1 MANKFYPLGAQ
12 KMLRAQIDFDAH
24 VIKAALVS
32 SGYTFS
38 DTHEFLSDTTGT
50 VIGTP
55 ITLAN
60 KSTLGGVFDAD
71 DLEMGAIASGST
83 AKALILYR
91 DTGSAATSAL
101 IGYYDDITGFPFV
114 TNGGAVNIPW
124 SDGSAK
130 ILSLV

>member
-55 ITLAN
+55 ITPA
-60 KSTLGGVFDAD
+60 GIGVS
-71 DLEMGAIASGST
+71 ENTAI
-83 AKALILYR
+83 
-91 DTGSAATSAL
+91 SAAKTAIRARSAPDAAAGRAMGL
-101 IGYYDDITGFPFV
+101 L
-114 TNGGAVNIPW
+114 
-124 SDGSAK
+124 GSRLAERC
-130 ILSLV
+130 SGEQRSG